1 MTEAQLR
8 AAKKWRKDNYGMIG
22 CSIRKEIADEYKA
35 LLKRRGVSMNSAVK
49 AFVLSEIEKGENE

>member
-8 AAKKWRKDNYGMIG
+8 AAKKYRKEHYGMIG

-35 LLKRRGVSMNSAVK
+35 ILKKRGVSMNSAVK
-49 AFVLSEIEKGENE
+49 AFVLNEIEKGREE